1 MIEVVRGRPDG
12 EHVAEVLAFWEAQ
25 AGLAGEEARRRLSEL
40 VCVLR
45 RDGAIAGVSSV
56 YPAEVGLIG
65 DRRFWIYRTLLLEP
79 AQDGPEMIRATF
91 EALDGEFD
99 HQPGSPIGLCV
110 LIADPE
116 ERRRRPEVEWSDPRM
131 LYAGYLQDGRQV
143 RIGYFEDAD
152 ITKDTSLV

>member
-1 MIEVVRGRPDG
+1 VIEVVRERPDSG
-12 EHVAEVLAFWEAQ
+12 HADELLAFWEAQ
-25 AGLAGEEARRRLSEL
+25 GVLTGDEARRRLTEV

-65 DRRFWIYRTLLLEP
+65 GRRFWIYRSLLLDP

-91 EALDGEFD
+91 GALESEFD
-99 HQPGSPIGLCV
+99 RQPSSPIGLCV
-110 LIADPE
+110 LIGDPE

>member
-1 MIEVVRGRPDG
+1 MIDVVRGRLSG
-12 EHVAEVLAFWEAQ
+12 AEAEAVLGFWSERGALT
-25 AGLAGEEARRRLSEL
+25 GDEARRRLSEV

-45 RDGAIAGVSSV
+45 RDGAVAGVSSV

-65 DRRFWIYRTLLLEP
+65 GRRFWIYRSLLLEP

-91 EALDGEFD
+91 EALDSEFD

-131 LYAGYLQDGRQV
+131 LYAGYLQDERQV